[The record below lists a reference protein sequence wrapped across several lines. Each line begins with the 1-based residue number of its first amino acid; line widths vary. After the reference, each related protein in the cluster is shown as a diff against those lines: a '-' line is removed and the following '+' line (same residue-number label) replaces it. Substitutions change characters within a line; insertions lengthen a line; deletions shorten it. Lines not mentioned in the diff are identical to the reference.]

1 MEYGIKSFVQKRNG
15 RGEITQEGGEGGG
28 KGSV

>member
-15 RGEITQEGGEGGG
+15 RGEITQGGEGGG